1 LHRSI
6 EGLSKH
12 SERLDTEDADQFA
25 EIQAQADITIK
36 VIGELEVVETAL
48 HNAIDAAH
56 LISANYLVA
65 LQTAEID
72 LERYSAAKSEYLEV
86 ILAGL
91 EDVDSTSA
99 QVQAQPS

>member
-1 LHRSI
+1 MILINSMSEVRPVI
-6 EGLSKH
+6 ESNDKK
-12 SERLDTEDADQFA
+12 R
-25 EIQAQADITIK
+25 
-36 VIGELEVVETAL
+36 
-48 HNAIDAAH
+48 
-56 LISANYLVA
+56 NYLVA

-72 LERYSAAKSEYLEV
+72 LERYSAAKSEYLEA